1 MQVSRRA
8 FLAVTIGCVGLAAC
22 GGATAAPATSVPPS
36 PATAKPS
43 TGAAP
48 SPSSAAAK
56 PSTSSAASPAAPASA
71 AAAKTPVKFAWTML
85 TANQLV
91 VPLALEAG
99 YFAKYGIDLALSYTQ
114 SSTTAVPALLA
125 GDFDA
130 ATMGGSACVGAQ
142 AGGSDLVMVTGHV
155 NQAMLRVM
163 AMPGIDRIEDLRGK
177 TVGVTSVG
185 TTDYW
190 GWRAIIEKYG
200 WKDND
205 LKFLPAKDVAGQVS
219 VLQRGDAQAIAVGPP
234 NDVLAER
241 VGAHQILDTA
251 SMGIPSQQNGITLS
265 RKLLAAKRPAIMN
278 VVKASIEGIHRWK
291 TDAAFAKSVIAKYLK
306 TEDQRVIDVGYDA
319 YAPIY
324 PKVPYPSREGLAEI
338 VKQVSIDNPKAK
350 GLNFEQ
356 LTDTSLVKELEDS
369 GFIAQVY
376 GA

>member
-1 MQVSRRA
+1 VQVSRRA